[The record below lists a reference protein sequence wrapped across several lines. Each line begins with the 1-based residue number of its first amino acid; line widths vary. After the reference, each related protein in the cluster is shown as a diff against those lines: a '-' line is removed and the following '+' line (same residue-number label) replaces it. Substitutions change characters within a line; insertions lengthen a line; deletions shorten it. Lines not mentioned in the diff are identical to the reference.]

1 MNTPNRN
8 DPCPCGSGKKFKK
21 CCYGKAVA
29 TPYPLVQG
37 TEPDNQVLNV
47 PQDSRF
53 LQNAKPRVASLASD
67 ATTAVSP
74 AALLKQAV
82 ALHQANRLEE
92 AITVYRRT
100 LLLKPD
106 YADAHN
112 NLGLALQDHGDL
124 DAAIECYRK
133 ALALNPDHG
142 QAHSNLLLLMS
153 FHTGCTPGDYLAEA
167 KRYGEKVLAQAR
179 PYTRWRIP
187 VAGQGARLR
196 LGLVSGDLCAHPVAC
211 FLESFLMHYDPARFE
226 LVAYSTS
233 TREDPVTARLKPH
246 FAAWNVIAG
255 LSDEAA
261 ARKMHGDGIHIL
273 LDLAGHTAHNRLP
286 LFAWKPAPVQA
297 SWLGYFASTGV
308 PGMDYLLADPVSIP
322 ASLREFFTET
332 VWYLPETRLCFTP
345 LADAARL
352 PVAALPAERNGYAT
366 FGSFQRLPK
375 LNDDVLALWGRVFRE
390 IPNARLRI
398 QNKQMSCASTR
409 EHLLQRLSASGIAPE
424 RVTIIGLAP
433 RNDNRAGSAGCLS
446 GRVRRGR
453 HHAGHFPVHRRDNH
467 LRSLMDGR
475 PHLDPGRRDLA
486 RPPGSQHAGL
496 CRLVGLDCRQL
507 RRLCG
512 TRASACLR
520 HSGIG
525 AIARRAEAAG
535 IGFAAVRCAALCAQ
549 PDRRAAKDMGAENRI
564 MCAAR
569 NLKERICPSN
579 PESAPSRITPNRAS
593 CSATSPR
600 CSRTRS
606 ACASPWTNW
615 RAAMAR

>member
-1 MNTPNRN
+1 M
-8 DPCPCGSGKKFKK
+8 
-21 CCYGKAVA
+21 
-29 TPYPLVQG
+29 
-37 TEPDNQVLNV
+37 
-47 PQDSRF
+47 
-53 LQNAKPRVASLASD
+53 ASD

-74 AALLKQAV
+74 AALLMQAV

-167 KRYGEKVLAQAR
+167 KRYGEKVLAHAR
-179 PYTRWRIP
+179 PYTSWRIP

-196 LGLVSGDLCAHPVAC
+196 LGLVSGDLRAHPVAC
-211 FLESFLMHYDPARFE
+211 FLESYLMHYDPAQVE

-233 TREDPVTARLKPH
+233 THEDPVTARLKPH

-345 LADAARL
+345 LADTARL

-433 RNDNRAGSAGCLS
+433 RDVYLAAYAEVDIMLDTFPYTGGTTTCEALWMGVPTLTLAGETLLGRQGASMLGCAGLPDWIADSYDDYVARALQHASDIQALAQLRAG
-446 GRVRRGR
+446 
-453 HHAGHFPVHRRDNH
+453 
-467 LRSLMDGR
+467 LRQQV
-475 PHLDPGRRDLA
+475 LA
-486 RPPGSQHAGL
+486 SPLFDAPR
-496 CRLVGLDCRQL
+496 
-507 RRLCG
+507 
-512 TRASACLR
+512 
-520 HSGIG
+520 
-525 AIARRAEAAG
+525 
-535 IGFAAVRCAALCAQ
+535 F
-549 PDRRAAKDMGAENRI
+549 
-564 MCAAR
+564 AR
-569 NLKERICPSN
+569 NLTDALQKIWAQRIV
-579 PESAPSRITPNRAS
+579 
-593 CSATSPR
+593 
-600 CSRTRS
+600 
-606 ACASPWTNW
+606 
-615 RAAMAR
+615 

>member
-21 CCYGKAVA
+21 CCYGKAAA
-29 TPYPLVQG
+29 TPATLVQPTRPVNAQSRSG
-37 TEPDNQVLNV
+37 ILQKGKTVLAGRAPDETN
-47 PQDSRF
+47 
-53 LQNAKPRVASLASD
+53 
-67 ATTAVSP
+67 
-74 AALLKQAV
+74 AALAAELLLQAI
-82 ALHQANRLEE
+82 ALHQANRLEQ
-92 AITVYRRT
+92 AIAIYRRT

-124 DAAIECYRK
+124 DAAIECYRT

-153 FHTGCTPGDYLAEA
+153 FHRACTPADYLAEA
-167 KRYGEKVLAQAR
+167 KRYGGKVLAHAR
-179 PYTRWRIP
+179 PYTSWRIP

-196 LGLVSGDLCAHPVAC
+196 LGLVSGDLRAHPVAC
-211 FLESFLMHYDPARFE
+211 FLESYLMHYDPAQVE

-233 TREDPVTARLKPH
+233 THEDPVTARLKPR

-261 ARKMHGDGIHIL
+261 ARKIHDGGIHIL
-273 LDLAGHTAHNRLP
+273 IDLAGHTAHNRLP
-286 LFAWKPAPVQA
+286 LFAWKPAPVQV

-345 LADAARL
+345 LADTARL

-390 IPNARLRI
+390 IPDARLRI

-409 EHLLQRLSASGIAPE
+409 EHLLQRLSASGVAPE

-433 RNDNRAGSAGCLS
+433 RDVYLAAHAEVDIMLDTFPYTGGTTTCEALWMGVPTLTLAGETLLARQGASMLGCAGLPDWVADSYDDYVARALQHASDIQALAQLRAG
-446 GRVRRGR
+446 
-453 HHAGHFPVHRRDNH
+453 
-467 LRSLMDGR
+467 
-475 PHLDPGRRDLA
+475 
-486 RPPGSQHAGL
+486 
-496 CRLVGLDCRQL
+496 L
-507 RRLCG
+507 RRQVL
-512 TRASACLR
+512 ASPLFDAPR
-520 HSGIG
+520 
-525 AIARRAEAAG
+525 
-535 IGFAAVRCAALCAQ
+535 F
-549 PDRRAAKDMGAENRI
+549 
-564 MCAAR
+564 AR
-569 NLKERICPSN
+569 NLTDALQRIW
-579 PESAPSRITPNRAS
+579 AQRIV
-593 CSATSPR
+593 
-600 CSRTRS
+600 
-606 ACASPWTNW
+606 
-615 RAAMAR
+615 